1 MARKILTLSHF
12 DFQYGPQIILK
23 APKSTD
29 DEALENIPALMDL
42 YEKGFF
48 IHMFGNFKSAN
59 LIFEIPSEYA
69 RGTQELLL
77 ISFLID
83 VNSDINLNV
92 TKELLK
98 KFASKL
104 KDIKNVY
111 KAFHK
116 ISEDNTEARVKFE
129 EVKSLFKGFYDSFPE
144 ESIVIKRKA
153 VKIFVYGLSQ
163 AGKTTII
170 NTLQKSVS
178 KSTLPTTNVNISRV
192 VVNDLSILTYD
203 APGQS
208 KFHDLW
214 MPYLK
219 DQNALVFVLD
229 LADKAKYEHASKVLH
244 KVAEKKE
251 LKNLPLLILLNKV
264 DIAEVNVDEVLE
276 ELHIDK
282 FENRAFKYYLTSGLT
297 NQGIEEAFDWLSKIL
312 SNKKHASP
320 TKDVGLIFSQW
331 DEIDGLR
338 ITSVYPEKIFDDPE
352 VIAIRCFSI
361 SQFIFGGEKFRK
373 ISVILPFTHLNSKAA
388 IYFDYVKEENV
399 RGGILPL
406 SLIIFYNEDIPRAI
420 IDKFNK
426 FVFDKFE
433 FIKDHYSDSIQV
445 KNDLKTLHKKI
456 LERLKSFKPT
466 VKALRLAEM
475 RYQSLFKAARD
486 AILIIDR
493 NTGIIVDANKQAES
507 LLNIDIEEII
517 GLHSSQIQLNNERAD
532 FLNQILNQVKLK
544 NHPPIEMKI
553 KNRNESE
560 TPVEVN
566 ANIVHLGGE
575 NLIQSILRD
584 ITERKQAERK
594 LKESENKFRH
604 LFEHSPF
611 AIVLLSLEGVI
622 VDCNPATKDLLGYN
636 KDEIVH
642 RDFTE
647 LSIVHPDYIEPL
659 LEIIQDVLNNKEAV
673 GMDVQL
679 YRKDHTKIWANI
691 QSSLV
696 KIREE
701 KFIQIIGNDITE
713 KKKAEISLRESEQR
727 FHKAYDRANFYK
739 ELFANDMN
747 NILNNIQTSI
757 QLYSLYK
764 DDPNKKEERDEILD
778 IIKEQSINGMQ
789 LISNIRK
796 LSYLEESDI
805 AIEKINIYYV
815 LNEAIEKIYSEF
827 PNKTL
832 NLEIDIPNKDL
843 CVLAST
849 VLIDVFENL
858 LIYEIKYNDDP
869 VIEIKIK
876 VRKKI
881 ENNENYLRIDFRE
894 YGLGIIDADQEKM
907 FQRDNRGML
916 LRLSLVDE
924 IINSFN
930 GQIWVEKG
938 DFVILL
944 PEANEK

>member
-1 MARKILTLSHF
+1 MKILVLSHF
-12 DFQYGPQIILK
+12 DFQYGPQVILK
-23 APKSTD
+23 APKSLD
-29 DEALENIPALMDL
+29 DEQLENIPALMDL

-48 IHMFGNFKSAN
+48 THMFGKFKSAN
-59 LIFEIPSEYA
+59 FIFEIPSEYA

-77 ISFLID
+77 ISYLID

-92 TKELLK
+92 TKGLLE
-98 KFASKL
+98 KFAAKL

-116 ISEDNTEARVKFE
+116 TSEDISTAIEKFE
-129 EVKSLFKGFYDSFPE
+129 DVRRLFKEFYESFPE
-144 ESIVIKRKA
+144 ESIIIKRKA
-153 VKIFVYGLSQ
+153 LKIFVYGLSQ

-170 NTLQKSVS
+170 NSLQESVT

-192 VVNDLSILTYD
+192 VINDLSILTYD

-229 LADKAKYEHASKVLH
+229 LADKSKYEEASRVLH
-244 KVAEKKE
+244 KVAERKE
-251 LKNLPLLILLNKV
+251 LKNLPLLILLNKI
-264 DIAEVNVDEVLE
+264 DIADTDTKKIVEKLE
-276 ELHIDK
+276 IEK
-282 FENRAFKYYLTSGLT
+282 FENRPVNYFLTSGLK
-297 NQGIEEAFDWLSKIL
+297 NEGIEKAFNWLSRKL
-312 SNKKHASP
+312 SNKKQASLIQ
-320 TKDVGLIFSQW
+320 DIGLIFSQW
-331 DEIDGLR
+331 DEIDGLK
-338 ITSVYPEKIFDDPE
+338 INSVYPEHIFDDPE

-373 ISVILPFTHLNSKAA
+373 ISAILPFTYLNAKAA
-388 IYFDYVKEENV
+388 IYFDYVDDESI
-399 RGGILPL
+399 RGGVLPL
-406 SLIIFYNEDIPRAI
+406 MLIIFYNENVPRTV

-426 FVFDKFE
+426 FIFNRFE
-433 FIKDHYSDSIQV
+433 EIKDHFKESKKVQQ
-445 KNDLKTLHKKI
+445 DLVNLHKKI
-456 LERLKSFKPT
+456 VERLKSFKPT

-493 NTGIIVDANKQAES
+493 NTGLIVDANKQTEN
-507 LLNIDIEEII
+507 LLHIDLEDII
-517 GLHSSQIQLNNERAD
+517 GLHSSQIHLEEKNAD
-532 FLNQILNQVKLK
+532 FLTQILQQIKLE

-553 KNRNESE
+553 KDNYGNS
-560 TPVEVN
+560 TSVEVN
-566 ANIVHLGGE
+566 ANLVNLGGE

-584 ITERKQAERK
+584 ITERKQAERQ
-594 LKESENKFRH
+594 LKESEKKFRH
-604 LFEHSPF
+604 LFVHSPF
-611 AIVLLSLEGVI
+611 AIVLLNLKGII
-622 VDCNPATKDLLGYN
+622 VDCNPATEDLLGYKKKELVN
-636 KDEIVH
+636 KDFS
-642 RDFTE
+642 D
-647 LSIVHPDYIEPL
+647 LSIIHPDYIESMRDKINSV
-659 LEIIQDVLNNKEAV
+659 LENKEPA
-673 GMDVQL
+673 GMDLQL
-679 YRKDHTKIWANI
+679 YTKDHNKIWANI

-696 KIREE
+696 RIRQ
-701 KFIQIIGNDITE
+701 KTFVQIIGDDITE
-713 KKKAEISLRESEQR
+713 KKEAEISLRESKQK

-764 DDPNKKEERDEILD
+764 DDPHKKEERDEILD

-796 LSYLEESDI
+796 LSYLEESEI
-805 AIEKINIYYV
+805 AIERINIVSV
-815 LNEAIEKIYSEF
+815 LNEAVDRIYKEF

-832 NLEIDIPNKDL
+832 NIEIDIPDKEFY
-843 CVLAST
+843 VYAST
-849 VLIDVFENL
+849 ILIDVFENL

-876 VRKKI
+876 VRRALEGKEK
-881 ENNENYLRIDFRE
+881 YLRLDFKE
-894 YGLGIIDADQEKM
+894 YGLGVEVDQEKM

-924 IINSFN
+924 IINSFE

-938 DFVILL
+938 NFVILL
-944 PEANEK
+944 PEAVEK

>member
-1 MARKILTLSHF
+1 MKILVLSHF
-12 DFQYGPQIILK
+12 DFQYGPQVILK
-23 APKSTD
+23 APKSLD
-29 DEALENIPALMDL
+29 DEELENIPALMDL

-48 IHMFGNFKSAN
+48 THMFGKFKSAN
-59 LIFEIPSEYA
+59 LIFEIPSKYA

-77 ISFLID
+77 ISYLID

-98 KFASKL
+98 KFAAKL

-116 ISEDNTEARVKFE
+116 TSEEVSSAIKKFE
-129 EVKSLFKGFYDSFPE
+129 DVKGLFKEFYESFPE
-144 ESIVIKRKA
+144 KSIIVKRKA

-170 NTLQKSVS
+170 NSLQESVS

-203 APGQS
+203 APGQT

-229 LADKAKYEHASKVLH
+229 LADKSKYEEASQVLH
-244 KVAEKKE
+244 KVAERKE
-251 LKNLPLLILLNKV
+251 LKNLPLLILLNKI
-264 DIAEVNVDEVLE
+264 DIADRNIEKIVESLDIE
-276 ELHIDK
+276 K
-282 FENRAFKYYLTSGLT
+282 FENRPVNYFLTSGLK
-297 NQGIEEAFDWLSKIL
+297 NEGVEKAFNWLSRKL
-312 SNKKHASP
+312 SNEEQHSLIQ
-320 TKDVGLIFSQW
+320 DIGLIFSQW
-331 DEIDGLR
+331 DEIDGLK
-338 ITSVYPEKIFDDPE
+338 INSVYPEHVFKDPE

-373 ISVILPFTHLNSKAA
+373 ISVILPFTHLNAKAA
-388 IYFDYVKEENV
+388 IYFDNV
-399 RGGILPL
+399 RDDSIRGGVLPL
-406 SLIIFYNEDIPRAI
+406 MLVIFYNENIPRTV

-426 FVFDKFE
+426 FIFSRFE
-433 FIKDHYSDSIQV
+433 EIKDHFDDSKKVYQ
-445 KNDLKTLHKKI
+445 DLRDLHKKI
-456 LERLKSFKPT
+456 IERLKSFKPT

-493 NTGIIVDANKQAES
+493 NTGLIVDANKQAEN
-507 LLNIDIEEII
+507 LLHIDLEEII
-517 GLHSSQIQLNNERAD
+517 GLHSSQIHLEEKNAN
-532 FLNQILNQVKLK
+532 FLTQILQQIKLE

-553 KNRNESE
+553 KDHYGKS
-560 TPVEVN
+560 TSVEVN
-566 ANIVHLGGE
+566 ANLVNLGGE

-584 ITERKQAERK
+584 ITERKQAERQ
-594 LKESENKFRH
+594 LKESEKKFRH
-604 LFEHSPF
+604 LFVHSPF
-611 AIVLLSLEGVI
+611 AIVLLNLNGVI
-622 VDCNPATKDLLGYN
+622 VDCNPATEDLLGYKKDELIN
-636 KDEIVH
+636 KDFS
-642 RDFTE
+642 D
-647 LSIVHPDYIEPL
+647 LSIIHPDYMDPL
-659 LEIIQDVLNNKEAV
+659 SEKISSVLENKEPA
-673 GMDVQL
+673 GMDLQL
-679 YRKDHTKIWANI
+679 YRKDHQKIWANI

-696 KIREE
+696 KIRE
-701 KFIQIIGNDITE
+701 KTFVQVIGNDITE
-713 KKKAEISLRESEQR
+713 KKEVEISLRESKQR

-764 DDPNKKEERDEILD
+764 DDPNKKEERDEILE

-796 LSYLEESDI
+796 LSYLEESEI
-805 AIEKINIYYV
+805 TIERINILEI
-815 LNEAIEKIYSEF
+815 LNEAVDRIYKEF

-832 NLEIDIPNKDL
+832 NIEIDIPDKEFY
-843 CVLAST
+843 VYAST
-849 VLIDVFENL
+849 ILIDVFENL

-876 VRKKI
+876 VRRALEGKEK
-881 ENNENYLRIDFRE
+881 YLRLDFKE
-894 YGLGIIDADQEKM
+894 YGLGVEVDQEKM

-924 IINSFN
+924 IINSFD

-938 DFVILL
+938 NFVILL
-944 PEANEK
+944 PEAIEK